1 MQTISI
7 NSEKTMAF
15 TSHIV
20 TGQFVRINQAPASLG
35 ERMAAQ
41 LIDWGIEF
49 VWVFSMIWLL
59 TELEKT
65 ITDNRILLIVYLLI
79 LFVPVIFYS
88 LLWELFNHGQTPGK
102 QIMKL
107 RVVNV
112 DGSSPSLGSLI
123 MRWLLWIVDGPSL
136 GFLGIF
142 VMLITRNHQRFG
154 DMAAGTMVIKLASYN
169 KISVTLDEFDHLSPD
184 YKPHYPQAGDL
195 SLEQVNLINQ
205 ALKANSDEAH
215 VVALADKVR
224 QVLAIAHVREP
235 NSYEFL
241 NRMVRDYQYYALE
254 MLSFFLV
261 FVLVP

>member
-1 MQTISI
+1 M
-7 NSEKTMAF
+7 NSDKKMAY

-41 LIDWGIEF
+41 FIDWVIEF
-49 VWVFSMIWLL
+49 VWVFAMIWLL

-65 ITDNRILLIVYLLI
+65 ILDNTILLI
-79 LFVPVIFYS
+79 LFLLLLFVPVVCYS
-88 LLWELFNHGQTPGK
+88 LLWELFNHGQTAGK
-102 QIMKL
+102 RLMKL

-112 DGSSPSLGSLI
+112 DGSSPSLGSLV
-123 MRWLLWIVDGPSL
+123 MRWLLWIADGPTL

-184 YKPHYPQAGDL
+184 YKPHYPQAADL

-205 ALKANSDEAH
+205 TLQGHPADPH
-215 VVALADKVR
+215 VAALADKVC
-224 QVLAIAHVREP
+224 QVLAIAHVREA
-235 NSYEFL
+235 NSYDFL
-241 NRMVRDYQYYALE
+241 SRIIRDYQYYALE
-254 MLSFFLV
+254 MSFA
-261 FVLVP
+261 